1 MENKPRDKKGFFT
14 VKIGLIANIFL
25 AALKTCFGILAY
37 SPALLADGINS
48 TSDVAYYIVV
58 WLFMRLAG
66 KPPDEEHPYGHSQLE
81 SIGALVVGS
90 FVITTA
96 IAIFWNSINVMF
108 DLLTGESDYSGAAP
122 AALWVAV
129 FTIIIKLFLT
139 LYTTRIGKTTNNAAV
154 LALAYDHRNDIYAS
168 LAVTIGI
175 ILGQMGYFWLDPL
188 AGALVS
194 LVILQTGIV
203 ILRESTSDLMDT
215 VPGRTLNQQ
224 ITGILSGI
232 NQVEH
237 IDEIQAHR
245 FGPYLVINITICV
258 DGSITV
264 AEGDQIATEV
274 ERSLTNNID
283 YVGRVHIHYH
293 PYSSIP

>member
-1 MENKPRDKKGFFT
+1 M
-14 VKIGLIANIFL
+14 
-25 AALKTCFGILAY
+25 
-37 SPALLADGINS
+37 
-48 TSDVAYYIVV
+48 
-58 WLFMRLAG
+58 
-66 KPPDEEHPYGHSQLE
+66 
-81 SIGALVVGS
+81 
-90 FVITTA
+90 
-96 IAIFWNSINVMF
+96 
-108 DLLTGESDYSGAAP
+108 
-122 AALWVAV
+122 
-129 FTIIIKLFLT
+129 
-139 LYTTRIGKTTNNAAV
+139 

-168 LAVTIGI
+168 LAATIGI
-175 ILGQMGYFWLDPL
+175 ILGQKGYFWVDPL

-194 LVILQTGIV
+194 LVILRTGIV

-224 ITGILSGI
+224 ITRILSGI

-264 AEGDQIATEV
+264 ADGDRIATEV

-283 YVGRVHIHYH
+283 FVGRVHIHYH
-293 PYSSIP
+293 PYSSIT

>member
-1 MENKPRDKKGFFT
+1 
-14 VKIGLIANIFL
+14 
-25 AALKTCFGILAY
+25 
-37 SPALLADGINS
+37 
-48 TSDVAYYIVV
+48 
-58 WLFMRLAG
+58 
-66 KPPDEEHPYGHSQLE
+66 
-81 SIGALVVGS
+81 
-90 FVITTA
+90 
-96 IAIFWNSINVMF
+96 
-108 DLLTGESDYSGAAP
+108 
-122 AALWVAV
+122 
-129 FTIIIKLFLT
+129 
-139 LYTTRIGKTTNNAAV
+139 V

-168 LAVTIGI
+168 LAAIIGI
-175 ILGQMGYFWLDPL
+175 ILGQKGYFWVDPL

-194 LVILQTGIV
+194 LVILRTGIV

-264 AEGDQIATEV
+264 AEGDQIATKV

-283 YVGRVHIHYH
+283 FVGRVHIHYH
-293 PYSSIP
+293 PNSSIP